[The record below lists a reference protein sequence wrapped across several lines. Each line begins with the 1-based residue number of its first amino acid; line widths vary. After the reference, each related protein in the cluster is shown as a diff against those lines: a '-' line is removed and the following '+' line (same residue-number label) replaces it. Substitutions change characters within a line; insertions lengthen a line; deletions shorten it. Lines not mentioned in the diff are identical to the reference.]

1 MEMDTELNED
11 RKKPQFG
18 TRYLTDPDQVFRHN
32 AWDDVEW
39 NDDLTREAEEKIKLN
54 SESTVPISE
63 QEKFESEANI
73 FWDKFYNIHQN
84 RFFKDRHWLFTEF
97 PELCLESTIQADDQ
111 NPVSDTSLSINKND
125 SNNLHGETVKIW
137 EVGCGVGNTVF
148 PILET
153 NLNSDVFVYCCD
165 FSEVAIS
172 LVKSHPDF
180 HAKRCHPFVCD
191 ISAEHWDVPFEKN
204 SLDYIIL
211 IFVLSAI
218 HPDKMQTVV
227 NNLASYLKPNGEIL
241 FRDYGRYDMVELRF
255 KPGQCLTNHFYVRGD
270 GTRVY
275 FFSEDDVDS
284 LFRNAGLTQTQLYS
298 SKRLQV
304 NRGKQLKMYRI
315 WIQAK
320 YKKSMCNF

>member
-1 MEMDTELNED
+1 MENSDCTED

-18 TRYLTDPDQVFRHN
+18 TRYLNEPDKVFQHN

-39 NDDLTREAEEKIKLN
+39 DEELKQNAEEKIKYN
-54 SESTVPISE
+54 SQALVSEEE
-63 QEKFESEANI
+63 QEKYENEANQ
-73 FWDKFYNIHQN
+73 FWDKFYNIHEN

-97 PELCLESTIQADDQ
+97 PDLCINSEPNEDENTSENISNKASAIQEKER
-111 NPVSDTSLSINKND
+111 IN
-125 SNNLHGETVKIW
+125 IF

-153 NLNSDVFVYCCD
+153 NMSSNVFVYCCD
-165 FSEVAIS
+165 FSEVAVS
-172 LVKSHPDF
+172 LVKSNSLYNSD
-180 HAKRCHPFVCD
+180 RCCAFVCD
-191 ISAEHWDVPFEKN
+191 ISSDVWEVPFEEN
-204 SLDYIIL
+204 SLDFILL

-218 HPDKMQTVV
+218 HPEKMQYAV
-227 NNLASYLKPNGEIL
+227 NRLAKYLKPGGEIL
-241 FRDYGRYDMVELRF
+241 FRDYGKYDMVELRF
-255 KPGQCLTNHFYVRGD
+255 KPGRCLSQHFYVRGD

-275 FFSEDDVDS
+275 FFSEDEVHN
-284 LFRNAGLTQTQLYS
+284 LFTTAGLVKTQLYS

-320 YKKSMCNF
+320 YMKPLDSS

>member
-1 MEMDTELNED
+1 MEGDLKPDEN

-18 TRYLTDPDQVFRHN
+18 TRYLTDPHKVFEHN
-32 AWDDVEW
+32 AWDDIEW
-39 NDDLTREAEEKIKLN
+39 NDALTKEAEEKLKLN
-54 SESTVPISE
+54 SELIVPLCE
-63 QEKFESEANI
+63 QEKYESEANL

-97 PELCLESTIQADDQ
+97 PELCVQSSTTEIEKSICNMSSASANMEST
-111 NPVSDTSLSINKND
+111 NS
-125 SNNLHGETVKIW
+125 SNTVDIW
-137 EVGCGVGNTVF
+137 EVGCGVGNTIF

-153 NLNSDVFVYCCD
+153 NIDSSVFVYCCD

-172 LVKSHPDF
+172 IVKEHPDF
-180 HAKRCHPFVCD
+180 DAKRCCPFVCD
-191 ISAEHWDVPFEKN
+191 ISAELWDVPFKED
-204 SLDYIIL
+204 SLKYIIL

-218 HPDKMQTVV
+218 HPKKMSVVV
-227 NNLASYLKPNGEIL
+227 NKLVKYLKPGGQIL

-255 KPGQCLTNHFYVRGD
+255 KPGQCLTDHFYVRGD

-275 FFSEDDVDS
+275 FFTEDEVDN
-284 LFRNAGLTQTQLYS
+284 LFKSAGLVKTQLYS

-320 YKKSMCNF
+320 YKKPIL